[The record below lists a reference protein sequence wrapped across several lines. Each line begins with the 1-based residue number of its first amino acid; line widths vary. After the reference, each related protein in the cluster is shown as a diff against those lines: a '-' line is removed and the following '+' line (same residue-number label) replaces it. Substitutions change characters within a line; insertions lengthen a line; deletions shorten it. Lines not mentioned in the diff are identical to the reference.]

1 MSKLKTK
8 RKKHYLAAAMLAMLA
23 VATPITLYGSVTTYA
38 QTDDAAGA
46 ESGEDTGEVTN
57 EETGY
62 HYQKTGEPLVEEKD
76 NNGNIWRIYAAA
88 ENTADTEAT
97 ADTADAVDTEDT
109 SVKKYIATITYGGVD
124 TNSSRAGEFSVF
136 SGYAD
141 VFAKYNIVQVE
152 VGEGLTYFNVY
163 SPPENLQYE
172 YIYLPST
179 MQKLT
184 TALVQQQK
192 KLKEITIPASVTEFN
207 SGSFN
212 HGMFYMDESLEKIT
226 FEEGCKLTSFGKNVQ
241 YLLYGCKSLKEFTVP
256 ASIETIPERCFYN
269 SQYLETIRFEKGSK
283 VESIGKEAFYACCA
297 LKDVELAEGLTTI
310 GESAFRNL
318 DQIEKLVIP
327 GTVTTIGICA
337 FYDCDGLQE
346 IAIPDSV
353 TSIGKAAFAYC
364 RNVTDIKLPNRLE
377 TIEEQA
383 FMGCSMVTS
392 LRIPDSVKTIKNE
405 AFRYIYITEL
415 PYMQNVTTIGT
426 RAFSISSNL
435 RSLEYPKC
443 LTDFTATSLDGGGN
457 AKIKYITFEDGCA
470 LNTLPEGL
478 FSTYKE
484 NNTNLKE
491 QREIKL
497 PLSLKE
503 LNMNVFC
510 GSWNRT
516 IVEIPH
522 TDKDSLQL
530 TLTDYGTTS
539 KETIGKSL
547 KMMYYTVHSFEV
559 YRCLTETFGVPRDHI
574 TFHEEKVGWKLTG
587 VKDGIYTYTAECST
601 CGEVSKSLTYDENG
615 FATVDG
621 SYQPAEQVTAENCKA
636 FGLDENYIGYYAV
649 SNAGQLYWFADY
661 VNGNGDDATPHL
673 SESVVLCED
682 IEMNDTSKLD
692 SWTIDTTDVINW
704 PAIGAFNVNFDNY
717 NIVYQGTFDG
727 NHKTIRGLYRRNRGE
742 NNEAG
747 LIGYIGKSGAL
758 KDLTIEKSFVMGSS
772 VFVGLNNGSVTNCTA
787 GAMRT
792 RYCGHGGAIF
802 VYRNYGVMDACVN
815 TADVEWIDKQRENC
829 YGIVMSN
836 NGVVKNCINKGKINN
851 EGGSYAGDVGGICA
865 WNQGKILNC
874 SNEAS
879 ITSTGHASGIVRNNR
894 GYVANCVNTGAL
906 TGTYVGGIA
915 AGTGAAEGG
924 DVIIVNPSIGGWDDT
939 TGGSSSD
946 SGSGSTG
953 EEEKLIPVSL
963 SQYGIY
969 YCYNT
974 GSVTASNSCAGGI
987 AADAIGSK
995 GTIYGCYNTGDVEG
1009 GSHTGGIVGSAEN
1022 VLIRDC
1028 YNYSTDIR
1036 TTDVATSFQNNEP
1049 HAFAAPIAGCV
1060 SSYLG
1065 NAVVSACCY
1074 VGDSDAEAYG
1084 YSMNLQGH
1092 KVTFTDNEAMTVEEF
1107 ESGKVAWKLQNAVNE
1122 DLKAAGG
1129 KQLFVWEQIIT
1140 GAAFSKYP
1148 NLKLTEK
1155 ETDRTVMQMTFHY
1168 TTGGK
1173 DLAGYGYTNY
1183 NHAVTEDQAPT
1194 VAGKNDAVHT
1204 FDWYEDKEL
1213 TTLYDFAHVL
1223 TTDEDVYSK
1232 TYDLYTLEFKLA
1244 EGSHAAASIDKKKVT
1259 EIITETDETVVFT
1272 VTPDAGYILESVTL
1286 DGETLEPDEDG
1297 NYTISGIKTN
1307 HIVEITTKET
1317 EVTFTYKAGE
1327 HGTVKWVGDKTGS
1340 GELTETIKAVSGT
1353 PKGVL
1358 PEAEL
1363 GWHFVKWVDSK
1374 DNVPT
1379 YSINGLYP
1387 AAVNGVFE
1395 SETYTAI
1402 FEKNVETYTISGTV
1416 RDPEGNPVPGVTV
1429 KLKGNDDTKKTTSAE
1444 DGSYRFEKLE
1454 EAEYQLAAIKYYE
1467 NNWKA
1472 ESETVGVRLEES
1484 DVTGQDLK
1492 LSMNRATNT
1501 KPEGII
1507 EYYRVTLTE
1516 RAQDYLNETG
1526 DKVSEGSDYSLSV
1539 SDKYSNSPAAVY
1551 VYEAAMGFDG
1561 NYYKLSD
1568 EVEQI
1573 LETDG
1578 KRYILKNIEKDYIID
1593 VKEEDMIP
1601 NRYEIT
1607 IPSGGDDYTILP
1619 EKEGETISYGEDYSF
1634 TVKVADGRC
1643 VLVYANGTRVEFADG
1658 KYTIKNVTEPQK
1670 IVVEFADEHTWD
1682 SWKTVTPASYDA
1694 AGEETRTC
1702 SVCGAVE
1709 RRELAQLICDHEAK
1723 RLITDKE
1730 ATCTMAGSG
1739 HYVCDTCG
1747 KTVQEN
1753 VSIAAKGHIWTAW
1766 TVTVKPTTSKAGEES
1781 RTCSVCKQTE
1791 KHQVSKLSQKK
1802 YKITYKL
1809 NKGKNNKKNP
1819 KTYTSAKKVVL
1830 KKPTRKG
1837 YAFKGWYTDR
1847 KCTKKITSIKKGS
1860 KKNYTVYAKWSKVK
1874 VKKTTGL
1881 KVTNT
1886 KGKNLVVKYF
1896 KVSGAKGYQITYAT
1910 NSKFTKGKKVV
1921 NTTKRTKTIQKL
1933 KKGKTYYVRV
1943 RAYKKDS
1950 TGRKVYGKYSTVKKI
1965 KITK

>member
-23 VATPITLYGSVTTYA
+23 VATPITFYGSVTTYA

-124 TNSSRAGEFSVF
+124 TNSSRTGEFSVF

-241 YLLYGCKSLKEFTVP
+241 NLLYGCKSLKEFTVP

-1074 VGDSDAEAYG
+1074 VGDIDVEAYG

-1416 RDPEGNPVPGVTV
+1416 HDPEGNPVPGVTV
-1429 KLKGNDDTKKTTSAE
+1429 YLRENGNTKKTKSAE
-1444 DGSYRFEKLE
+1444 DGSYQFEKLE
-1454 EAEYQLAAIKYYE
+1454 EAEYNLSAIKSYE
-1467 NNWKA
+1467 NAWKA
-1472 ESETVGVRLEES
+1472 ESETRVVRLEAA
-1484 DVTGQDLK
+1484 DATDQDLE
-1492 LSMNRATNT
+1492 LSMQRENI
-1501 KPEGII
+1501 GHDVII
-1507 EYYRVTLTE
+1507 DYYRVTLTE
-1516 RAQDYLNETG
+1516 RAQDYLNESG
-1526 DKVSEGSDYSLSV
+1526 DNVIEGSDYSLSAK
-1539 SDKYSNSPAAVY
+1539 DKYSNAHAAVY

-1568 EVEQI
+1568 EVAEA
-1573 LETDG
+1573 LKTDG
-1578 KRYILKNIEKDYIID
+1578 RCYTIKNIGKDYIID

-1601 NRYEIT
+1601 NQYEIT

-1634 TVKVADGRC
+1634 TVKVTDGRC

-1658 KYTIKNVTEPQK
+1658 KYTIKNVTKPQK
-1670 IVVEFADEHTWD
+1670 IVVEFADQHTCGE
-1682 SWKTVTPASYDA
+1682 WKVVTPATYDA

-1709 RRELAQLICDHEAK
+1709 TRELAQLICNHTSK
-1723 RLITDKE
+1723 RLVTDKE
-1730 ATCTMAGSG
+1730 ATCTAAGSG

-1747 KTVQEN
+1747 KTVQTN
-1753 VSIAAKGHIWTAW
+1753 VSIAAKGHTWGAW

>member
-23 VATPITLYGSVTTYA
+23 VATPITFYGSVTTYA

-124 TNSSRAGEFSVF
+124 TNSSRTGEFSVF

-241 YLLYGCKSLKEFTVP
+241 NLLYGCKSLKEFTVP

-1065 NAVVSACCY
+1065 NAVVSNCYY

-1416 RDPEGNPVPGVTV
+1416 HDPEGNPVPGVTV
-1429 KLKGNDDTKKTTSAE
+1429 YLRENGNTKKTKSAE
-1444 DGSYRFEKLE
+1444 DGSYQFEKLE
-1454 EAEYQLAAIKYYE
+1454 EAEYNLSAIKSYE
-1467 NNWKA
+1467 NAWKA
-1472 ESETVGVRLEES
+1472 ESETRVVRLEAA
-1484 DVTGQDLK
+1484 DATDQDLE
-1492 LSMNRATNT
+1492 LSMQRENI
-1501 KPEGII
+1501 GHDVII
-1507 EYYRVTLTE
+1507 DYYRVTLTE
-1516 RAQDYLNETG
+1516 RAQDYLNESG
-1526 DKVSEGSDYSLSV
+1526 DNVIEGSDYSLSAK
-1539 SDKYSNSPAAVY
+1539 DKYSNAHAAVY

-1568 EVEQI
+1568 EVAEA
-1573 LETDG
+1573 LKTDG
-1578 KRYILKNIEKDYIID
+1578 RCYTIKNIGKDYIID
-1593 VKEEDMIP
+1593 VKAEDVIP
-1601 NRYEIT
+1601 NRYEVT

-1634 TVKVADGRC
+1634 TVKAAAGRC
-1643 VLVYANGTRVEFADG
+1643 VLVSANGTRIEFADG
-1658 KYTIKNVTEPQK
+1658 KYTIKNVTKPQK
-1670 IVVEFADEHTWD
+1670 IVVEFADQHTCGE
-1682 SWKTVTPASYDA
+1682 WKVVTPATYDA

-1709 RRELAQLICDHEAK
+1709 IRELAQLICDHEAK

-1874 VKKTTGL
+1874 VKRTTGL
-1881 KVTNT
+1881 KVANTN
-1886 KGKNLVVKYF
+1886 GKNLVVKYS

-1910 NSKFTKGKKVV
+1910 NSKFTKSKKVV
-1921 NTTKRTKTIQKL
+1921 NTTKRTKTIKKL

>member
-23 VATPITLYGSVTTYA
+23 IATPITLYGSVTTYA

-241 YLLYGCKSLKEFTVP
+241 NLLYGCKSLKEFTVP

-346 IAIPDSV
+346 ISIPDSV

-457 AKIKYITFEDGCA
+457 AKIRYITFEDGCA

-1074 VGDSDAEAYG
+1074 VGDIDVEAYG

-1416 RDPEGNPVPGVTV
+1416 HDPEGNPVPGVTV
-1429 KLKGNDDTKKTTSAE
+1429 YLRENGNTKKTKSAE
-1444 DGSYRFEKLE
+1444 DGSYQFEKLE
-1454 EAEYQLAAIKYYE
+1454 EAEYNLSAIKSYE
-1467 NNWKA
+1467 NAWKA
-1472 ESETVGVRLEES
+1472 ESETRVVRLEAA
-1484 DVTGQDLK
+1484 DATDQDLE
-1492 LSMNRATNT
+1492 LSMQRENI
-1501 KPEGII
+1501 GHDVII
-1507 EYYRVTLTE
+1507 DYYRVTLTE
-1516 RAQDYLNETG
+1516 RAQDYLNESG
-1526 DKVSEGSDYSLSV
+1526 DNVIEGSDYSLSAK
-1539 SDKYSNSPAAVY
+1539 DKYSNAHAAVY

-1568 EVEQI
+1568 EVAEA
-1573 LETDG
+1573 LKTDG
-1578 KRYILKNIEKDYIID
+1578 RCYTIKNIGKDYIID

-1601 NRYEIT
+1601 NQYEIT

-1634 TVKVADGRC
+1634 TVKVTDGRC

-1658 KYTIKNVTEPQK
+1658 KYTIKNVTKPQK
-1670 IVVEFADEHTWD
+1670 IVVEFADQHTCGE
-1682 SWKTVTPASYDA
+1682 WKVVTPATYDA

-1709 RRELAQLICDHEAK
+1709 TRELAQLICNHTSK
-1723 RLITDKE
+1723 RLVTDKE
-1730 ATCTMAGSG
+1730 ATCTAAGSG

-1747 KTVQEN
+1747 KTVQTN
-1753 VSIAAKGHIWTAW
+1753 VSIAAKGHTWGAW

>member
-23 VATPITLYGSVTTYA
+23 VATPITFYGSVTTYA

-124 TNSSRAGEFSVF
+124 TNSSRTGEFSVF

-241 YLLYGCKSLKEFTVP
+241 NLLYGCKSLKEFTVP

-1065 NAVVSACCY
+1065 NAVVSNCYY

-1416 RDPEGNPVPGVTV
+1416 HDPEGNPVPGVTV
-1429 KLKGNDDTKKTTSAE
+1429 YLRENGNTKKTKSAE
-1444 DGSYRFEKLE
+1444 DGSYQFEKLE
-1454 EAEYQLAAIKYYE
+1454 EAEYNLSAIKSYE
-1467 NNWKA
+1467 NAWKA
-1472 ESETVGVRLEES
+1472 ESGTRVVRLEAA
-1484 DVTGQDLK
+1484 DATDQDLE
-1492 LSMNRATNT
+1492 LSMQRENI
-1501 KPEGII
+1501 GHDVII
-1507 EYYRVTLTE
+1507 DYYRVTLTE
-1516 RAQDYLNETG
+1516 RAQDYLNESG
-1526 DKVSEGSDYSLSV
+1526 DNVIEGSDYSLSAK
-1539 SDKYSNSPAAVY
+1539 DKYSNAHAAVY

-1568 EVEQI
+1568 EVAEA
-1573 LETDG
+1573 LKTDG
-1578 KRYILKNIEKDYIID
+1578 RCYTIKNIGKDYIID

-1601 NRYEIT
+1601 NQYEIT

-1634 TVKVADGRC
+1634 TVKVTDGRC

-1658 KYTIKNVTEPQK
+1658 KYTIKNVTKPQK
-1670 IVVEFADEHTWD
+1670 IVVEFADQHTCGE
-1682 SWKTVTPASYDA
+1682 WKVVTPATYDA

-1709 RRELAQLICDHEAK
+1709 TRELAQLICNHTSK
-1723 RLITDKE
+1723 RLVTDKE
-1730 ATCTMAGSG
+1730 ATCTAAGSG

-1766 TVTVKPTTSKAGEES
+1766 TVTVKPTTAKAGEES

-1860 KKNYTVYAKWSKVK
+1860 KKNYTIYAKWSKVK

-1881 KVTNT
+1881 KVMNT
-1886 KGKNLVVKYF
+1886 KGKNLVVRYS

>member
-207 SGSFN
+207 SGLFN

-1065 NAVVSACCY
+1065 NAVVSNCYY

-1416 RDPEGNPVPGVTV
+1416 HDPEGNPVPGVTV
-1429 KLKGNDDTKKTTSAE
+1429 YLRENGNTKKTKSAE
-1444 DGSYRFEKLE
+1444 DGSYQFEKLE
-1454 EAEYQLAAIKYYE
+1454 EAEYNLSAIKSYE
-1467 NNWKA
+1467 NAWKA
-1472 ESETVGVRLEES
+1472 ESETRVVRLEAA
-1484 DVTGQDLK
+1484 DATDQDLE
-1492 LSMNRATNT
+1492 LSMQRENI
-1501 KPEGII
+1501 GHDVII
-1507 EYYRVTLTE
+1507 DYYRVTLTE
-1516 RAQDYLNETG
+1516 RAQDYLNESG
-1526 DKVSEGSDYSLSV
+1526 DNVIEGSDYSLSAK
-1539 SDKYSNSPAAVY
+1539 DKYSNAHAAVY

-1568 EVEQI
+1568 EVAEA
-1573 LETDG
+1573 LKTDG
-1578 KRYILKNIEKDYIID
+1578 RCYTIKNIGKDYIID

-1601 NRYEIT
+1601 NQYEIT

-1634 TVKVADGRC
+1634 TVKVTDGRC

-1658 KYTIKNVTEPQK
+1658 KYTIKNVTKPQK
-1670 IVVEFADEHTWD
+1670 IVVEFADQHTCGE
-1682 SWKTVTPASYDA
+1682 WKVVTPATYDA

-1709 RRELAQLICDHEAK
+1709 TRELAQLICNHTSK
-1723 RLITDKE
+1723 RLVTDKE
-1730 ATCTMAGSG
+1730 ATCTAAGSG

-1747 KTVQEN
+1747 KTVQTN
-1753 VSIAAKGHIWTAW
+1753 VSIAAKGHTWGAW

>member
-23 VATPITLYGSVTTYA
+23 VATPITFYGSVTTYA

-97 ADTADAVDTEDT
+97 ADTAAAVDTEDT

-241 YLLYGCKSLKEFTVP
+241 NLLYGCKSLKEFTVP

-297 LKDVELAEGLTTI
+297 LKDVELAEELTTI

-327 GTVTTIGICA
+327 GTVTTIGICV

-346 IAIPDSV
+346 IAIPNSV

-1065 NAVVSACCY
+1065 NAVVSNCYY

-1129 KQLFVWEQIIT
+1129 KQLFVWKQIIT

-1358 PEAEL
+1358 PEADL

-1416 RDPEGNPVPGVTV
+1416 HDPEGNPVPGVTV
-1429 KLKGNDDTKKTTSAE
+1429 YLRENGNTKKTKSAE
-1444 DGSYRFEKLE
+1444 DGSYQFEKLE
-1454 EAEYQLAAIKYYE
+1454 EAEYNLSAIKSYE
-1467 NNWKA
+1467 NAWKA
-1472 ESETVGVRLEES
+1472 ESETRVVRLEAA
-1484 DVTGQDLK
+1484 DATDQDLE
-1492 LSMNRATNT
+1492 LSMQRENI
-1501 KPEGII
+1501 GHDVII
-1507 EYYRVTLTE
+1507 DYYRVTLTE
-1516 RAQDYLNETG
+1516 RAQDYLNESG
-1526 DKVSEGSDYSLSV
+1526 DNVIEGSDYSLSAK
-1539 SDKYSNSPAAVY
+1539 DKYSNAHAAVY

-1561 NYYKLSD
+1561 NYYKLSG
-1568 EVEQI
+1568 EVEQT

-1578 KRYILKNIEKDYIID
+1578 KSYTLRNIEKDYIID
-1593 VKEEDMIP
+1593 VKAEDMIP
-1601 NRYEIT
+1601 NQYEIT

-1634 TVKVADGRC
+1634 TVKVTDGRC

-1658 KYTIKNVTEPQK
+1658 KYTIKNVTKPQK
-1670 IVVEFADEHTWD
+1670 IVVEFADQHTCGE
-1682 SWKTVTPASYDA
+1682 WKVVTPATYDA

>member
-283 VESIGKEAFYACCA
+283 VESIGKEAFYACYA

-1074 VGDSDAEAYG
+1074 VGDIDVEAYG

-1416 RDPEGNPVPGVTV
+1416 HDPEGNPVPGVTV
-1429 KLKGNDDTKKTTSAE
+1429 YLRENGNTKKTKSAE
-1444 DGSYRFEKLE
+1444 DGSYQFEKLE
-1454 EAEYQLAAIKYYE
+1454 EAEYNLSAIKSYE
-1467 NNWKA
+1467 NAWKA
-1472 ESETVGVRLEES
+1472 ESETRVVRLEAA
-1484 DVTGQDLK
+1484 DATDQDLE
-1492 LSMNRATNT
+1492 LSMQRENI
-1501 KPEGII
+1501 GHDVII
-1507 EYYRVTLTE
+1507 DYYRVTLTE
-1516 RAQDYLNETG
+1516 RAQDYLNESG
-1526 DKVSEGSDYSLSV
+1526 DNVIEGSDYSLSAK
-1539 SDKYSNSPAAVY
+1539 DKYSNAHAAVY

-1568 EVEQI
+1568 EVAEA
-1573 LETDG
+1573 LKTDG
-1578 KRYILKNIEKDYIID
+1578 RCYTIKNIGKDYIID

-1601 NRYEIT
+1601 NQYEIT

-1634 TVKVADGRC
+1634 TVKVTDGRC

-1658 KYTIKNVTEPQK
+1658 KYTIKNVTKPQK
-1670 IVVEFADEHTWD
+1670 IVVEFADQHTCGE
-1682 SWKTVTPASYDA
+1682 WKVVTPATYDA

-1709 RRELAQLICDHEAK
+1709 TRELAQLICNHTSK
-1723 RLITDKE
+1723 RLVTDKE
-1730 ATCTMAGSG
+1730 ATCTAAGSG

-1747 KTVQEN
+1747 KTVQTN
-1753 VSIAAKGHIWTAW
+1753 VSIAAKGHTWGAW

>member
-23 VATPITLYGSVTTYA
+23 VATPITFYGSVTTYA

-124 TNSSRAGEFSVF
+124 TNSSRTGEFSVF

-241 YLLYGCKSLKEFTVP
+241 NLLYGCKSLKEFTVP

-1065 NAVVSACCY
+1065 NAVVSNCYY

-1416 RDPEGNPVPGVTV
+1416 HDPEGNPVPGVTV
-1429 KLKGNDDTKKTTSAE
+1429 YLRENGNTKKTKSAE
-1444 DGSYRFEKLE
+1444 DGSYQFEKLE
-1454 EAEYQLAAIKYYE
+1454 EAEYNLSAIKSYE
-1467 NNWKA
+1467 NAWKA
-1472 ESETVGVRLEES
+1472 ESETRVVRLEAA
-1484 DVTGQDLK
+1484 DATDQDLE
-1492 LSMNRATNT
+1492 LSMQRENI
-1501 KPEGII
+1501 GHDVII
-1507 EYYRVTLTE
+1507 DYYRVTLTE
-1516 RAQDYLNETG
+1516 RAQDYLNESG
-1526 DKVSEGSDYSLSV
+1526 DNVIEGSDYSLSAK
-1539 SDKYSNSPAAVY
+1539 DKYSNAHAAVY

-1568 EVEQI
+1568 EVAEA
-1573 LETDG
+1573 LKTDG
-1578 KRYILKNIEKDYIID
+1578 RCYTIKNIGKDYIID

-1601 NRYEIT
+1601 NQYEIT

-1634 TVKVADGRC
+1634 TVKVTDGRC
-1643 VLVYANGTRVEFADG
+1643 VLVSANGTRIEFADG
-1658 KYTIKNVTEPQK
+1658 KYTIKNVTKPQK
-1670 IVVEFADEHTWD
+1670 IVVEFADQHTCGE
-1682 SWKTVTPASYDA
+1682 WKVVTPATYDA

-1874 VKKTTGL
+1874 VKRTTGL
-1881 KVTNT
+1881 KVANTN
-1886 KGKNLVVKYF
+1886 GKNLVVKYS

-1910 NSKFTKGKKVV
+1910 NSKFTKSKKVV
-1921 NTTKRTKTIQKL
+1921 NTTKRTKTIKKL

-1950 TGRKVYGKYSTVKKI
+1950 TGRKVYGKYSKVMKV

>member
-1 MSKLKTK
+1 MRKMKTK

-23 VATPITLYGSVTTYA
+23 IATPITLYGSVTTYA

-46 ESGEDTGEVTN
+46 ESGEVTN

-62 HYQKTGEPLVEEKD
+62 HYQKTGEPLVEKKD

-97 ADTADAVDTEDT
+97 ADTAAAVDTEDT

-241 YLLYGCKSLKEFTVP
+241 NLLYGCKSLKEFTVP

-283 VESIGKEAFYACCA
+283 VESIGKEAFYACYA

-318 DQIEKLVIP
+318 DQMEKLVIP

-364 RNVTDIKLPNRLE
+364 RNVTDIQLPDRLE

-415 PYMQNVTTIGT
+415 PYMQNVTTIGP
-426 RAFSISSNL
+426 RAFSISKL

-516 IVEIPH
+516 MVEIPH
-522 TDKDSLQL
+522 KDNDSLQL
-530 TLTDYGTTS
+530 TLTDYGDKS
-539 KETIGKSL
+539 KEAIANSL
-547 KMMYYTVHSFEV
+547 KSMYYTVHSFEI

-587 VKDGIYTYTAECST
+587 IKDGIYTYTAECST
-601 CGEVSKSLTYDENG
+601 CGKVSKSLTYDENG

-661 VNGNGDDATPHL
+661 VNGDGDDATPHL

-802 VYRNYGVMDACVN
+802 VHKNYGVMDACVN

-829 YGIVMSN
+829 FGIVDMNYGIV
-836 NGVVKNCINKGKINN
+836 KNCVNRGAIDNT
-851 EGGSYAGDVGGICA
+851 GGHISGDVGGICD
-865 WNQGKILNC
+865 WNKGKILNC
-874 SNEAS
+874 YNEAP
-879 ITSTGHASGIVRNNR
+879 ITSTGQAAGIVRDNK
-894 GYVANCVNTGAL
+894 GYVANCYNKGVI
-906 TGTYVGGIA
+906 TGTYAGGIA
-915 AGTGAAEGG
+915 AGNGEAEGS
-924 DVIIVNPSIGGWDDT
+924 DVIIVNPSIGGWEDT
-939 TGGSSSD
+939 SGGSSD
-946 SGSGSTG
+946 NSGSGSM
-953 EEEKLIPVSL
+953 EAEKLVPVSL
-963 SQYGIY
+963 SQYGIF
-969 YCYNT
+969 YCYNE
-974 GSVTASNSCAGGI
+974 GAVTASDSCAGGI
-987 AADAIGSK
+987 AAYATGSK
-995 GTIYGCYNTGDVEG
+995 GTIYGCYNTTAVMG

-1065 NAVVSACCY
+1065 NAVVSACYY
-1074 VGDSDAEAYG
+1074 VGDIDVKAYG

-1107 ESGKVAWKLQNAVNE
+1107 ESGKVAWKLQNAINE
-1122 DLKAAGG
+1122 DLKAAG
-1129 KQLFVWEQIIT
+1129 KRLFVWEQIIT

-1148 NLKLTEK
+1148 NLKLTEE

-1416 RDPEGNPVPGVTV
+1416 HDPEGNPVPGVTV
-1429 KLKGNDDTKKTTSAE
+1429 YLRENGNTKKTKSAE
-1444 DGSYRFEKLE
+1444 DGSYQFEKLE
-1454 EAEYQLAAIKYYE
+1454 EAEYNLSAIKSYE
-1467 NNWKA
+1467 NAWKA
-1472 ESETVGVRLEES
+1472 ESETRVVRLEAA
-1484 DVTGQDLK
+1484 DATGQDLE
-1492 LSMNRATNT
+1492 LSMQRENI
-1501 KPEGII
+1501 GHDVII
-1507 EYYRVTLTE
+1507 DYYRVTLTE
-1516 RAQDYLNETG
+1516 RAQDYLNESG
-1526 DKVSEGSDYSLSV
+1526 DNVIEGSDYSLSAK
-1539 SDKYSNSPAAVY
+1539 DKYSNAHAAVY

-1561 NYYKLSD
+1561 NYYKLSG
-1568 EVEQI
+1568 EVEQT

-1578 KRYILKNIEKDYIID
+1578 KSYTLRNIEKDYIID

-1601 NRYEIT
+1601 NQYEIT

-1619 EKEGETISYGEDYSF
+1619 EKEEETISYGEDYSF
-1634 TVKVADGRC
+1634 TVKAAAGRC

-1658 KYTIKNVTEPQK
+1658 KYTIKNVTKPQE
-1670 IVVEFADEHTWD
+1670 ITVEFTDEHTWEE
-1682 SWKTVTPASYDA
+1682 WKTVTPATYDA

-1723 RLITDKE
+1723 RLITDKK
-1730 ATCTMAGSG
+1730 ATCTAAGSG

-1747 KTVQEN
+1747 KTVQTN
-1753 VSIAAKGHIWTAW
+1753 VSIAAKGHTWSAW
-1766 TVTVKPTTSKAGEES
+1766 TVTVKPTTSRAGEES
-1781 RTCSVCKQTE
+1781 RTCSVCKKAE
-1791 KHQVSKLSQKK
+1791 KRQVSKLSQKK

-1837 YAFKGWYTDR
+1837 YAFKGWYTNSNY
-1847 KCTKKITSIKKGS
+1847 TKKITSIKKGS

-1886 KGKNLVVKYF
+1886 KGKNLVVKYS

-1950 TGRKVYGKYSTVKKI
+1950 TGRKVYGKYSKVKKI

>member
-283 VESIGKEAFYACCA
+283 VESIGKEAFYACYA

-318 DQIEKLVIP
+318 DQMEKLVIP

-346 IAIPDSV
+346 IVIPDSV

-364 RNVTDIKLPNRLE
+364 GNVTDIQLSDQLE

-383 FMGCSMVTS
+383 FMGCSKVSS
-392 LRIPDSVKTIKNE
+392 LRIPDSVKTIKDE

-1074 VGDSDAEAYG
+1074 VGDIDVEAYG

-1416 RDPEGNPVPGVTV
+1416 HDPEGNPVPGVTV
-1429 KLKGNDDTKKTTSAE
+1429 YLRENGNTKKTKSAE
-1444 DGSYRFEKLE
+1444 DGSYQFEKLE
-1454 EAEYQLAAIKYYE
+1454 EAEYNLSAIKSYE
-1467 NNWKA
+1467 NAWKA
-1472 ESETVGVRLEES
+1472 ESETRVVRLEAA
-1484 DVTGQDLK
+1484 DATDQDLE
-1492 LSMNRATNT
+1492 LSMQRENI
-1501 KPEGII
+1501 GHDVII
-1507 EYYRVTLTE
+1507 DYYRVTLTE
-1516 RAQDYLNETG
+1516 RAQDYLNESG
-1526 DKVSEGSDYSLSV
+1526 DNVIEGSDYSLSAK
-1539 SDKYSNSPAAVY
+1539 DKYSNAHAAVY

-1568 EVEQI
+1568 EVAEA
-1573 LETDG
+1573 LKTDG
-1578 KRYILKNIEKDYIID
+1578 RCYTIKNIGKDYIID

-1601 NRYEIT
+1601 NQYEIT

-1634 TVKVADGRC
+1634 TVKVTDGRC

-1658 KYTIKNVTEPQK
+1658 KYTIKNVTKPQK
-1670 IVVEFADEHTWD
+1670 IVVEFADQHTCGE
-1682 SWKTVTPASYDA
+1682 WKVVTPATYDA

-1709 RRELAQLICDHEAK
+1709 TRELAQLICNHTSK
-1723 RLITDKE
+1723 RLVTDKE
-1730 ATCTMAGSG
+1730 ATCTAAGSG

-1747 KTVQEN
+1747 KTVQTN
-1753 VSIAAKGHIWTAW
+1753 VSIAAKGHTWGAW
-1766 TVTVKPTTSKAGEES
+1766 TVTVKPTTAKAGEES

-1860 KKNYTVYAKWSKVK
+1860 KKNYTIYAKWSKVK

-1881 KVTNT
+1881 KVMNT
-1886 KGKNLVVKYF
+1886 KGKNLVVRYS

>member
-23 VATPITLYGSVTTYA
+23 VATPITLYGSMTTYA

-241 YLLYGCKSLKEFTVP
+241 NLLYGCKSLKEFTVP

-1065 NAVVSACCY
+1065 NAVVSNCYY

-1416 RDPEGNPVPGVTV
+1416 HDPEGNPVPGVTV
-1429 KLKGNDDTKKTTSAE
+1429 YLRENGNTKKTKSAE
-1444 DGSYRFEKLE
+1444 DGSYQFEKLE
-1454 EAEYQLAAIKYYE
+1454 EAEYNLSAIKSYE
-1467 NNWKA
+1467 NAWKA
-1472 ESETVGVRLEES
+1472 ESETRVVRLEAA
-1484 DVTGQDLK
+1484 DATDQDLE
-1492 LSMNRATNT
+1492 LSMQRENI
-1501 KPEGII
+1501 GHDVII
-1507 EYYRVTLTE
+1507 DYYRVTLTE
-1516 RAQDYLNETG
+1516 RAQDYLNESG
-1526 DKVSEGSDYSLSV
+1526 DNVIEGSDYSLSAK
-1539 SDKYSNSPAAVY
+1539 DKYSNAHAAVY

-1568 EVEQI
+1568 EVAEA
-1573 LETDG
+1573 LKTDG
-1578 KRYILKNIEKDYIID
+1578 RCYTIKNIGKDYIID

-1601 NRYEIT
+1601 NQYEIT

-1634 TVKVADGRC
+1634 TVKVTDGRC

-1658 KYTIKNVTEPQK
+1658 KYTIKNVTKPQK
-1670 IVVEFADEHTWD
+1670 IVVEFADQHTCGE
-1682 SWKTVTPASYDA
+1682 WKVVTPATYDA

-1709 RRELAQLICDHEAK
+1709 TRELAQLICNHTSK
-1723 RLITDKE
+1723 RLVTDKE
-1730 ATCTMAGSG
+1730 ATCTAAGSG

-1747 KTVQEN
+1747 KTVQTN

-1860 KKNYTVYAKWSKVK
+1860 KKNYTIYAKWSKVK

-1881 KVTNT
+1881 KVMNT
-1886 KGKNLVVKYF
+1886 KGKNLVVRYF

>member
-23 VATPITLYGSVTTYA
+23 VATPITFYGSVTTYA

-241 YLLYGCKSLKEFTVP
+241 NLLYGCKSLKEFTVP

-1065 NAVVSACCY
+1065 NAVVSNCYY

-1317 EVTFTYKAGE
+1317 EVTFAYKAGE

-1416 RDPEGNPVPGVTV
+1416 HDPEGNPVPGVTV
-1429 KLKGNDDTKKTTSAE
+1429 YLRENGNTKKTKSAE
-1444 DGSYRFEKLE
+1444 DGSYQFEKLE
-1454 EAEYQLAAIKYYE
+1454 EAEYNLSAIKSYE
-1467 NNWKA
+1467 NAWKA
-1472 ESETVGVRLEES
+1472 ESETRVVRLEAA
-1484 DVTGQDLK
+1484 DATDQDLE
-1492 LSMNRATNT
+1492 LSMQRENI
-1501 KPEGII
+1501 GHDVII
-1507 EYYRVTLTE
+1507 DYYRVTLTE

-1526 DKVSEGSDYSLSV
+1526 DKVSEGSDYSLSAK
-1539 SDKYSNSPAAVY
+1539 DKYSNAHAAVY

-1561 NYYKLSD
+1561 NYYKLSG
-1568 EVEQI
+1568 EVEQT

-1578 KRYILKNIEKDYIID
+1578 KSYTLRNIEKDYIID

-1634 TVKVADGRC
+1634 TVKVTDGRC
-1643 VLVYANGTRVEFADG
+1643 VLVSANGTRIEFADG
-1658 KYTIKNVTEPQK
+1658 KYTIKNVTKPQK
-1670 IVVEFADEHTWD
+1670 IVVEFADQHTCGE
-1682 SWKTVTPASYDA
+1682 WKVVTPASYDA
-1694 AGEETRTC
+1694 AGEEARTC

-1709 RRELAQLICDHEAK
+1709 TRELAQLICDHTSK

-1860 KKNYTVYAKWSKVK
+1860 KKNYTIYAKWSKVK

-1921 NTTKRTKTIQKL
+1921 NTTKRTKIIQKL

>member
-23 VATPITLYGSVTTYA
+23 VATPITLYGSMTTYA

-283 VESIGKEAFYACCA
+283 VESIGKEAFYACYA

-318 DQIEKLVIP
+318 DQMEKLVIP

-346 IAIPDSV
+346 IVIPNSV

-364 RNVTDIKLPNRLE
+364 GNVTDIKLPDQLE

-383 FMGCSMVTS
+383 FMGCSKVSS
-392 LRIPDSVKTIKNE
+392 LRIPDSVKTIKDE

-426 RAFSISSNL
+426 RAFSISNL

-457 AKIKYITFEDGCA
+457 AKIRYITFEDGCA

-516 IVEIPH
+516 MVEIPH
-522 TDKDSLQL
+522 KDNDSLQL
-530 TLTDYGTTS
+530 TLTDYGDKS
-539 KETIGKSL
+539 KETIANSL
-547 KMMYYTVHSFEV
+547 KSMYYMVHSFEI

-661 VNGNGDDATPHL
+661 VNGNGDDATAHL
-673 SESVVLCED
+673 SENVVLCND
-682 IEMNDTSKLD
+682 IEMNDTSEWD
-692 SWTIDTTDVINW
+692 VWTDETTDVINW

-1065 NAVVSACCY
+1065 NAVVSNCYY

-1416 RDPEGNPVPGVTV
+1416 HDPEGNPVPGVTV
-1429 KLKGNDDTKKTTSAE
+1429 YLRENGNTKKTKSAE
-1444 DGSYRFEKLE
+1444 DGSYQFEKLE
-1454 EAEYQLAAIKYYE
+1454 EAEYNLSAIKSYE
-1467 NNWKA
+1467 NAWKA
-1472 ESETVGVRLEES
+1472 ESETRVVRLEAA
-1484 DVTGQDLK
+1484 DATDQDLE
-1492 LSMNRATNT
+1492 LSMQRENI
-1501 KPEGII
+1501 GHDVII
-1507 EYYRVTLTE
+1507 DYYRVTLTE
-1516 RAQDYLNETG
+1516 RAQDYLNESG
-1526 DKVSEGSDYSLSV
+1526 DNVIEGSDYSLSAK
-1539 SDKYSNSPAAVY
+1539 DKYSNAHAAVY

-1568 EVEQI
+1568 EVAEA
-1573 LETDG
+1573 LKTDG
-1578 KRYILKNIEKDYIID
+1578 RCYTIKNIGKDYIID

-1601 NRYEIT
+1601 NQYEIT

-1634 TVKVADGRC
+1634 TVKVTDGRC

-1658 KYTIKNVTEPQK
+1658 KYTIKNVTKPQK
-1670 IVVEFADEHTWD
+1670 IVVEFADQHTCGE
-1682 SWKTVTPASYDA
+1682 WKVVTPATYDA

-1709 RRELAQLICDHEAK
+1709 TRELAQLICNHTSK
-1723 RLITDKE
+1723 RLVTDKE
-1730 ATCTMAGSG
+1730 ATCTAAGSG

-1747 KTVQEN
+1747 KTVQTN
-1753 VSIAAKGHIWTAW
+1753 VSIAAKGHTWGAW

>member
-23 VATPITLYGSVTTYA
+23 VATPITFYGSVTTYA

-241 YLLYGCKSLKEFTVP
+241 NLLYGCKSLKEFTVP

-337 FYDCDGLQE
+337 FYDCDGLQK
-346 IAIPDSV
+346 IVIPDSV

-457 AKIKYITFEDGCA
+457 AKIRYITFEDGCA

-924 DVIIVNPSIGGWDDT
+924 DVIIVNPSIGGWDNT

-1065 NAVVSACCY
+1065 NAVVSNCYY

-1416 RDPEGNPVPGVTV
+1416 HDPEGNPVPGVTV
-1429 KLKGNDDTKKTTSAE
+1429 YLRENGNTKKTKSAE
-1444 DGSYRFEKLE
+1444 DGSYQFEKLE
-1454 EAEYQLAAIKYYE
+1454 EAEYNLSAIKSYE
-1467 NNWKA
+1467 NAWKA
-1472 ESETVGVRLEES
+1472 ESETRVVRLEAA
-1484 DVTGQDLK
+1484 DATDQDLE
-1492 LSMNRATNT
+1492 LSMQRENI
-1501 KPEGII
+1501 GHDVII
-1507 EYYRVTLTE
+1507 DYYRVTLTE
-1516 RAQDYLNETG
+1516 RAQDYLNESG
-1526 DKVSEGSDYSLSV
+1526 DNVIEGSDYSLSAK
-1539 SDKYSNSPAAVY
+1539 DKYSNAHAAVY

-1568 EVEQI
+1568 EVAEA
-1573 LETDG
+1573 LKTDG
-1578 KRYILKNIEKDYIID
+1578 RCYTIKNIGKDYIID

-1601 NRYEIT
+1601 NQYEIT

-1634 TVKVADGRC
+1634 TVKVTDGRC
-1643 VLVYANGTRVEFADG
+1643 VLVSANGTRVEFADG

-1670 IVVEFADEHTWD
+1670 ITVEFADEHTWD

>member
-23 VATPITLYGSVTTYA
+23 VATPITFYGSVTTYA

-124 TNSSRAGEFSVF
+124 TNSSRTGEFSVF

-241 YLLYGCKSLKEFTVP
+241 NLLYGCKSLKEFTVP

-758 KDLTIEKSFVMGSS
+758 KDMTIEKSFVMGSS

-1065 NAVVSACCY
+1065 NAVVSNCYY

-1416 RDPEGNPVPGVTV
+1416 HDPEGNPVPGVTV
-1429 KLKGNDDTKKTTSAE
+1429 YLRENGNTKKTKSAE
-1444 DGSYRFEKLE
+1444 DGSYQFEKLE
-1454 EAEYQLAAIKYYE
+1454 EAEYNLSAIKSYE
-1467 NNWKA
+1467 NAWKA
-1472 ESETVGVRLEES
+1472 ESETRVVRLEAA
-1484 DVTGQDLK
+1484 DATDQDLE
-1492 LSMNRATNT
+1492 LSMQRENI
-1501 KPEGII
+1501 GHDVII
-1507 EYYRVTLTE
+1507 DYYRVTLTE
-1516 RAQDYLNETG
+1516 RAQDYLNESG
-1526 DKVSEGSDYSLSV
+1526 DNVIEGSDYSLSAK
-1539 SDKYSNSPAAVY
+1539 DKYSNAHAAVY

-1568 EVEQI
+1568 EVAEA
-1573 LETDG
+1573 LKTDG
-1578 KRYILKNIEKDYIID
+1578 RCYTIKNIGKDYIID

-1601 NRYEIT
+1601 NQYEIT

-1634 TVKVADGRC
+1634 TVKVTDGRC

-1658 KYTIKNVTEPQK
+1658 KYTIKNVTKPQK
-1670 IVVEFADEHTWD
+1670 IVVEFADQHTCGE
-1682 SWKTVTPASYDA
+1682 WKVVTPATYDA

-1709 RRELAQLICDHEAK
+1709 TRELAQLICNHTSK
-1723 RLITDKE
+1723 RLVTDKE
-1730 ATCTMAGSG
+1730 ATCTAAGSG

-1747 KTVQEN
+1747 KTVQTN
-1753 VSIAAKGHIWTAW
+1753 VSIAAKGHTWGAW

>member
-23 VATPITLYGSVTTYA
+23 VATPITFYGSVTTYA

-124 TNSSRAGEFSVF
+124 TNSSRTGEFSVF

-241 YLLYGCKSLKEFTVP
+241 NLLYGCKSLKEFTVP

-1065 NAVVSACCY
+1065 NAVVSNCYY

-1416 RDPEGNPVPGVTV
+1416 HDPEGNPVPGVTV
-1429 KLKGNDDTKKTTSAE
+1429 YLRENGNTKKTKSAE
-1444 DGSYRFEKLE
+1444 DGSYQFEKLE
-1454 EAEYQLAAIKYYE
+1454 EAEYNLSAIKSYE
-1467 NNWKA
+1467 NAWKA
-1472 ESETVGVRLEES
+1472 ESGTRVVRLEAA
-1484 DVTGQDLK
+1484 DATDQDLE
-1492 LSMNRATNT
+1492 LSMQRENI
-1501 KPEGII
+1501 GHDVII
-1507 EYYRVTLTE
+1507 DYYRVTLTE
-1516 RAQDYLNETG
+1516 RAQDYLNESG
-1526 DKVSEGSDYSLSV
+1526 DNVIEGSDYSLSAK
-1539 SDKYSNSPAAVY
+1539 DKYSNAHAAVY

-1568 EVEQI
+1568 EVAEA
-1573 LETDG
+1573 LKTDG
-1578 KRYILKNIEKDYIID
+1578 RCYTIKNIGKDYIID

-1601 NRYEIT
+1601 NQYEIT

-1634 TVKVADGRC
+1634 TVKVTDGRC

-1658 KYTIKNVTEPQK
+1658 KYTIKNVTKPQK
-1670 IVVEFADEHTWD
+1670 IVVEFADQHTCGE
-1682 SWKTVTPASYDA
+1682 WKVVTPATYDA

-1709 RRELAQLICDHEAK
+1709 TRELAQLICNHTSK
-1723 RLITDKE
+1723 RLVTDKE
-1730 ATCTMAGSG
+1730 ATCTAAGSG

-1747 KTVQEN
+1747 KTVQTN
-1753 VSIAAKGHIWTAW
+1753 VSIAAKGHTWGAW

>member
-1 MSKLKTK
+1 MRKMKTK

-23 VATPITLYGSVTTYA
+23 VATPITLYGSMTTYA

-46 ESGEDTGEVTN
+46 ESGEDAGEVTN

-88 ENTADTEAT
+88 ENTA
-97 ADTADAVDTEDT
+97 DTEDT

-241 YLLYGCKSLKEFTVP
+241 NLLYGCKSLKEFTVP

-283 VESIGKEAFYACCA
+283 VESIGKEAFYACYA

-415 PYMQNVTTIGT
+415 PYMQNVTTIGP
-426 RAFSISSNL
+426 RAFSISKL

-516 IVEIPH
+516 MVEIPH
-522 TDKDSLQL
+522 KDNDSLQL
-530 TLTDYGTTS
+530 TLTDYGDKS
-539 KETIGKSL
+539 KEAIANSL
-547 KMMYYTVHSFEV
+547 KSMYYTVHSFEI

-587 VKDGIYTYTAECST
+587 IKDGIYTYTAECST
-601 CGEVSKSLTYDENG
+601 CGKVSKSLTYDENG

-661 VNGNGDDATPHL
+661 VNGDGDDATPHL

-802 VYRNYGVMDACVN
+802 VHKNYGVMDACVN

-829 YGIVMSN
+829 FGIVDMNYGIV
-836 NGVVKNCINKGKINN
+836 KNCVNRGAIDNT
-851 EGGSYAGDVGGICA
+851 GGHISGDVGGICD
-865 WNQGKILNC
+865 WNKGKILNC
-874 SNEAS
+874 YNEAP
-879 ITSTGHASGIVRNNR
+879 ITSTGQAAGIVRDNK
-894 GYVANCVNTGAL
+894 GYVANCYNKGVI
-906 TGTYVGGIA
+906 TGTYAGGIA
-915 AGTGAAEGG
+915 AGNGEAEGS
-924 DVIIVNPSIGGWDDT
+924 DVIIVNPSIGGWEDT
-939 TGGSSSD
+939 SGGSSD
-946 SGSGSTG
+946 NSGSGSM
-953 EEEKLIPVSL
+953 EAEKLVPVSL
-963 SQYGIY
+963 SQYGIF
-969 YCYNT
+969 YCYNE
-974 GSVTASNSCAGGI
+974 GAVTASDSCAGGI
-987 AADAIGSK
+987 AAYATGSK
-995 GTIYGCYNTGDVEG
+995 GTIYGCYNTTAVMG

-1065 NAVVSACCY
+1065 NAVVSACYY
-1074 VGDSDAEAYG
+1074 VGDIDVKAYG

-1107 ESGKVAWKLQNAVNE
+1107 ESGKVAWKLQNAINE
-1122 DLKAAGG
+1122 DLKAAG
-1129 KQLFVWEQIIT
+1129 KRLFVWEQIIT

-1148 NLKLTEK
+1148 NLKLTEE

-1416 RDPEGNPVPGVTV
+1416 HDPEGNPVPGVTV
-1429 KLKGNDDTKKTTSAE
+1429 YLRENGNTKKTKSAE
-1444 DGSYRFEKLE
+1444 DGSYQFEKLE
-1454 EAEYQLAAIKYYE
+1454 EAEYNLSAIKSYE
-1467 NNWKA
+1467 NAWKA
-1472 ESETVGVRLEES
+1472 ESETRVVRLEAA
-1484 DVTGQDLK
+1484 DATGQDLE
-1492 LSMNRATNT
+1492 LSMQRENI
-1501 KPEGII
+1501 GHDVII
-1507 EYYRVTLTE
+1507 DYYRVTLTE
-1516 RAQDYLNETG
+1516 RAQDYLNESG
-1526 DKVSEGSDYSLSV
+1526 DNVIEGSDYSLSAK
-1539 SDKYSNSPAAVY
+1539 DKYSNAHAAVY

-1561 NYYKLSD
+1561 NYYKLSG
-1568 EVEQI
+1568 EVEQT

-1578 KRYILKNIEKDYIID
+1578 KSYTLRNIEKDYIID

-1601 NRYEIT
+1601 NQYEIT

-1619 EKEGETISYGEDYSF
+1619 ENEGDTISYGEDYSF
-1634 TVKVADGRC
+1634 TVKVTDGRC
-1643 VLVYANGTRVEFADG
+1643 VLVSANGTRIEFADG
-1658 KYTIKNVTEPQK
+1658 KYTIKNVTKPQE
-1670 IVVEFADEHTWD
+1670 ITVEFADEHTWEE
-1682 SWKTVTPASYDA
+1682 WKTVTPATYDA

-1723 RLITDKE
+1723 RLITDKK
-1730 ATCTMAGSG
+1730 ATCTAAGSG

-1747 KTVQEN
+1747 KTVQTN
-1753 VSIAAKGHIWTAW
+1753 VSIAAKGHTWSAW
-1766 TVTVKPTTSKAGEES
+1766 TVTVKPTTSRAGEES
-1781 RTCSVCKQTE
+1781 RTCSVCKKAE
-1791 KHQVSKLSQKK
+1791 KRQVSKLSQKK

-1837 YAFKGWYTDR
+1837 YAFKGWYTNSNY
-1847 KCTKKITSIKKGS
+1847 TKKITSIKKGS
-1860 KKNYTVYAKWSKVK
+1860 KKNYTLYAKWSKVK
-1874 VKKTTGL
+1874 VKKATGL

-1886 KGKNLVVKYF
+1886 KGKNLVVKYS

>member
-23 VATPITLYGSVTTYA
+23 VATPITFYGSVTTYA

-97 ADTADAVDTEDT
+97 ADTAAAVDTEDT

-241 YLLYGCKSLKEFTVP
+241 NLLYGCKSLKEFTVP

-297 LKDVELAEGLTTI
+297 LKDVELAEELTTI

-1065 NAVVSACCY
+1065 NAVVSNCYY

-1129 KQLFVWEQIIT
+1129 KQLFVWKQIIT

-1358 PEAEL
+1358 PEADL

-1416 RDPEGNPVPGVTV
+1416 HDPEGNPVPGVTV
-1429 KLKGNDDTKKTTSAE
+1429 YLRENGNTKKTKSAE
-1444 DGSYRFEKLE
+1444 DGSYQFEKLE
-1454 EAEYQLAAIKYYE
+1454 EAEYNLSAIKSYE
-1467 NNWKA
+1467 NAWKA
-1472 ESETVGVRLEES
+1472 ESETRVVRLEAA
-1484 DVTGQDLK
+1484 DATDQDLE
-1492 LSMNRATNT
+1492 LSMQRENI
-1501 KPEGII
+1501 GHDVII
-1507 EYYRVTLTE
+1507 DYYRVTLTE
-1516 RAQDYLNETG
+1516 RAQDYLNESG
-1526 DKVSEGSDYSLSV
+1526 DNVIEGSDYSLSAK
-1539 SDKYSNSPAAVY
+1539 DKYSNAHAAVY

-1561 NYYKLSD
+1561 NYYKLSG
-1568 EVEQI
+1568 EVEQT

-1578 KRYILKNIEKDYIID
+1578 KSYTLRNIEKDYIID
-1593 VKEEDMIP
+1593 VKAEDMIP
-1601 NRYEIT
+1601 NQYEIT

-1634 TVKVADGRC
+1634 TVKVTDGRC

-1658 KYTIKNVTEPQK
+1658 KYTIKNVTKPQK
-1670 IVVEFADEHTWD
+1670 IVVEFADQHTCGE
-1682 SWKTVTPASYDA
+1682 WKVVTPATYDA

>member
-23 VATPITLYGSVTTYA
+23 VATPITFYGSVTTYA

-124 TNSSRAGEFSVF
+124 TNSSRTGEFSVF

-241 YLLYGCKSLKEFTVP
+241 NLLYGCKSLKEFTVP

-1065 NAVVSACCY
+1065 NAVVSNCYY

-1416 RDPEGNPVPGVTV
+1416 HDPEGNPVPGVTV
-1429 KLKGNDDTKKTTSAE
+1429 YLRENGNTKKTKSAE
-1444 DGSYRFEKLE
+1444 DGSYQFEKLE
-1454 EAEYQLAAIKYYE
+1454 EAEYNLSAIKSYE
-1467 NNWKA
+1467 NAWKA
-1472 ESETVGVRLEES
+1472 ESETRVVRLEAA
-1484 DVTGQDLK
+1484 DATDQDLE
-1492 LSMNRATNT
+1492 LSMQRENI
-1501 KPEGII
+1501 GHDVII
-1507 EYYRVTLTE
+1507 DYYRVTLTE
-1516 RAQDYLNETG
+1516 RAQDYLNESG
-1526 DKVSEGSDYSLSV
+1526 DNVIEGSDYSLSAK
-1539 SDKYSNSPAAVY
+1539 DKYSNAHAAVY

-1568 EVEQI
+1568 EVAEA
-1573 LETDG
+1573 LKTDG
-1578 KRYILKNIEKDYIID
+1578 RCYTIKNIGKDYIID

-1601 NRYEIT
+1601 NQYEIT

-1634 TVKVADGRC
+1634 TVKVTDGRC

-1658 KYTIKNVTEPQK
+1658 KYTIKNVTKPQK
-1670 IVVEFADEHTWD
+1670 IVVEFADQHTCGE
-1682 SWKTVTPASYDA
+1682 WKVVTPATYDA

-1709 RRELAQLICDHEAK
+1709 TRELAQLICNHTSK
-1723 RLITDKE
+1723 RLVTDKE
-1730 ATCTMAGSG
+1730 ATCTAAGSG

-1747 KTVQEN
+1747 KTVQTN
-1753 VSIAAKGHIWTAW
+1753 VSIAAKGHTWGAW

-1881 KVTNT
+1881 KVMNT
-1886 KGKNLVVKYF
+1886 KGKNLVVRYS

>member
-23 VATPITLYGSVTTYA
+23 VATPITFYGSVTTYA

-124 TNSSRAGEFSVF
+124 TNSSRTGEFSVF

-241 YLLYGCKSLKEFTVP
+241 NLLYGCKSLKEFTVP

-939 TGGSSSD
+939 SGGSSDD
-946 SGSGSTG
+946 SGSGSAEA
-953 EEEKLIPVSL
+953 EELVPVSL

-1074 VGDSDAEAYG
+1074 VGDIDVEAYG

-1297 NYTISGIKTN
+1297 NYTISDISAN
-1307 HIVEITTKET
+1307 HTVEITTKET

-1416 RDPEGNPVPGVTV
+1416 HDPEGNPVPGVTV
-1429 KLKGNDDTKKTTSAE
+1429 YLRENGNTKKTKSAE
-1444 DGSYRFEKLE
+1444 DGSYQFEKLE
-1454 EAEYQLAAIKYYE
+1454 EAEYNLSAIKSYE
-1467 NNWKA
+1467 NAWKA
-1472 ESETVGVRLEES
+1472 ESETRVVRLEAA
-1484 DVTGQDLK
+1484 DATDQDLE
-1492 LSMNRATNT
+1492 LSMQRENI
-1501 KPEGII
+1501 GHDVII
-1507 EYYRVTLTE
+1507 DYYRVTLTE
-1516 RAQDYLNETG
+1516 RAQDYLNESG
-1526 DKVSEGSDYSLSV
+1526 DNVIEGSDYSLSAK
-1539 SDKYSNSPAAVY
+1539 DKYSNAHAAVY

-1568 EVEQI
+1568 EVAEA
-1573 LETDG
+1573 LKTDG
-1578 KRYILKNIEKDYIID
+1578 RCYTIKNIGKDYIID

-1601 NRYEIT
+1601 NQYEIT

-1634 TVKVADGRC
+1634 TVKVTDGRC

-1658 KYTIKNVTEPQK
+1658 KYTIKNVTKPQK
-1670 IVVEFADEHTWD
+1670 IVVEFADQHTCGE
-1682 SWKTVTPASYDA
+1682 WKVVTPATYDA

-1709 RRELAQLICDHEAK
+1709 TRELAQLICNHTSK
-1723 RLITDKE
+1723 RLVTDKE
-1730 ATCTMAGSG
+1730 ATCTAAGSG

-1747 KTVQEN
+1747 KTVQTN
-1753 VSIAAKGHIWTAW
+1753 VSIAAKGHTWGAW
-1766 TVTVKPTTSKAGEES
+1766 TVTVKPTTAKAGEES

>member
-283 VESIGKEAFYACCA
+283 VESIGKEAFYACYA

-318 DQIEKLVIP
+318 DQMEKLVIP

-346 IAIPDSV
+346 IVIPDSV

-364 RNVTDIKLPNRLE
+364 GNVTDIQLSDQLE
-377 TIEEQA
+377 MIEEQA
-383 FMGCSMVTS
+383 FMGCSKVSS
-392 LRIPDSVKTIKNE
+392 LRIPDSVKTIKDE

-426 RAFSISSNL
+426 RAFSISNL

-516 IVEIPH
+516 MVEIPH
-522 TDKDSLQL
+522 KDNDSLQL
-530 TLTDYGTTS
+530 TLTDYGDKS
-539 KETIGKSL
+539 KETIANSL
-547 KMMYYTVHSFEV
+547 KSMYYMVHSFEV

-1074 VGDSDAEAYG
+1074 VGDIDVEAYG

-1194 VAGKNDAVHT
+1194 VSGKNDAVHT

-1416 RDPEGNPVPGVTV
+1416 HDPEGNPVPGVTV
-1429 KLKGNDDTKKTTSAE
+1429 YLRENGNTKKTKSAE
-1444 DGSYRFEKLE
+1444 DGSYQFEKLE
-1454 EAEYQLAAIKYYE
+1454 EAEYNLSAIKSYE
-1467 NNWKA
+1467 NAWKA
-1472 ESETVGVRLEES
+1472 ESETRVVRLEAA
-1484 DVTGQDLK
+1484 DATDQDLE
-1492 LSMNRATNT
+1492 LSMQRENI
-1501 KPEGII
+1501 GHDVII
-1507 EYYRVTLTE
+1507 DYYRVTLTE
-1516 RAQDYLNETG
+1516 RAQDYLNESG
-1526 DKVSEGSDYSLSV
+1526 DNVIEGSDYSLSAK
-1539 SDKYSNSPAAVY
+1539 DKYSNAHAAVY

-1568 EVEQI
+1568 EVAEA
-1573 LETDG
+1573 LKTDG
-1578 KRYILKNIEKDYIID
+1578 RCYTIKNIGKDYIID

-1601 NRYEIT
+1601 NQYEIT

-1634 TVKVADGRC
+1634 TVKVTDGRC

-1658 KYTIKNVTEPQK
+1658 KYTIKNVTKPQK
-1670 IVVEFADEHTWD
+1670 IVVEFADQHTCGE
-1682 SWKTVTPASYDA
+1682 WKVVTPATYDA

-1709 RRELAQLICDHEAK
+1709 TRELAQLICNHTSK
-1723 RLITDKE
+1723 RLVTDKE
-1730 ATCTMAGSG
+1730 ATCTAAGSG

-1747 KTVQEN
+1747 KTVQTN
-1753 VSIAAKGHIWTAW
+1753 VSIAAKGHTWGAW
-1766 TVTVKPTTSKAGEES
+1766 TVTVKPTTAKAGEES

-1860 KKNYTVYAKWSKVK
+1860 KKNYTIYAKWSKVK

-1881 KVTNT
+1881 KVMNT
-1886 KGKNLVVKYF
+1886 KGKNLVVRYS

>member
-23 VATPITLYGSVTTYA
+23 VATPITLYGSMTTYA

-46 ESGEDTGEVTN
+46 ESGEVTN

-97 ADTADAVDTEDT
+97 ADTAAAVDTEDT

-241 YLLYGCKSLKEFTVP
+241 NLLYGCKSLKEFTVP

-283 VESIGKEAFYACCA
+283 VESIGKEAFYACYA

-383 FMGCSMVTS
+383 FMGCSKVSS
-392 LRIPDSVKTIKNE
+392 LRIPDSVKTIKDE

-426 RAFSISSNL
+426 RAFSISNL

-457 AKIKYITFEDGCA
+457 AKIRYITFEDGCA

-636 FGLDENYIGYYAV
+636 FGLDENYLGYYAV

-661 VNGNGDDATPHL
+661 VNGDGDDATPHL

-792 RYCGHGGAIF
+792 WYCGHGGAIF

-815 TADVEWIDKQRENC
+815 TAAVDWIDTQREHC

-879 ITSTGHASGIVRNNR
+879 ITSTGHASGIVRDNK

-906 TGTYVGGIA
+906 TGTYAGGIA
-915 AGTGAAEGG
+915 AGNGEAEGS
-924 DVIIVNPSIGGWDDT
+924 DVIIVNPSIGGWEDT
-939 TGGSSSD
+939 SGGSSD
-946 SGSGSTG
+946 NSGSGSMEV
-953 EEEKLIPVSL
+953 EELVPVSL
-963 SQYGIY
+963 SQYGIF
-969 YCYNT
+969 YCYNE
-974 GSVTASNSCAGGI
+974 GAVTASDSCAGGI
-987 AADAIGSK
+987 AAYATGSK
-995 GTIYGCYNTGDVEG
+995 GTIYGCYNTTAVMG

-1065 NAVVSACCY
+1065 NAVVSNCYY
-1074 VGDSDAEAYG
+1074 VGDSDTEAYG

-1107 ESGKVAWKLQNAVNE
+1107 ESGKVAWKLQNAINE
-1122 DLKAAGG
+1122 DLKAAG
-1129 KQLFVWEQIIT
+1129 KRLFVWEQIIT
-1140 GAAFSKYP
+1140 GAASGKYP
-1148 NLKLTEK
+1148 NLKLTEE

-1213 TTLYDFAHVL
+1213 TTLYDFTHVL
-1223 TTDEDVYSK
+1223 TTDKDVYAEA
-1232 TYDLYTLEFKLA
+1232 YDLYTLEFKLT
-1244 EGSHAAASIDKKKVT
+1244 EGSYASASVDKKKVT
-1259 EIITETDETVVFT
+1259 ELITETGETVVFT
-1272 VTPDAGYILESVTL
+1272 VTPDTGCILEGVSL
-1286 DGETLEPDEDG
+1286 DGKTLKPDEDG
-1297 NYTISGIKTN
+1297 NYTISDISAN
-1307 HIVEITTKET
+1307 HTVEITTKET
-1317 EVTFTYKAGE
+1317 EVTFIYRAGE

-1416 RDPEGNPVPGVTV
+1416 HDPEGNPVPGVTV
-1429 KLKGNDDTKKTTSAE
+1429 YLRENGNTKKTKSAE
-1444 DGSYRFEKLE
+1444 DGSYQFEKLE
-1454 EAEYQLAAIKYYE
+1454 EAEYNLSAIKSYE
-1467 NNWKA
+1467 NAWKA
-1472 ESETVGVRLEES
+1472 ESETRVVRLEAA
-1484 DVTGQDLK
+1484 DATDQDLE
-1492 LSMNRATNT
+1492 LSMQRENI
-1501 KPEGII
+1501 GHDVII
-1507 EYYRVTLTE
+1507 DYYRVTLTE
-1516 RAQDYLNETG
+1516 RAQDYLNESG
-1526 DKVSEGSDYSLSV
+1526 DNVIEGSDYSLSAK
-1539 SDKYSNSPAAVY
+1539 DNYSNAHAAVY

-1568 EVEQI
+1568 EVAEA
-1573 LETDG
+1573 LKTDG
-1578 KRYILKNIEKDYIID
+1578 RCYTIKNIGKDYIID

-1601 NRYEIT
+1601 NQYEIT

-1634 TVKVADGRC
+1634 TVKVTDGRC

-1658 KYTIKNVTEPQK
+1658 KYTIKNVTKPQK
-1670 IVVEFADEHTWD
+1670 IVVEFADQHTCGE
-1682 SWKTVTPASYDA
+1682 WKVVTPATYDA

-1709 RRELAQLICDHEAK
+1709 TRELAQLICNHTSK
-1723 RLITDKE
+1723 RLVTDKE
-1730 ATCTMAGSG
+1730 ATCTAAGSG

-1747 KTVQEN
+1747 KTVQTN
-1753 VSIAAKGHIWTAW
+1753 VSIAAKGHTWGAW

>member
-23 VATPITLYGSVTTYA
+23 VATPITFYGSVTTYA

-124 TNSSRAGEFSVF
+124 TNSSRTGEFSVF

-241 YLLYGCKSLKEFTVP
+241 NLLYGCKSLKEFTVP

-318 DQIEKLVIP
+318 DQMEKLVIP

-364 RNVTDIKLPNRLE
+364 GNVTDIKLPDQLE

-383 FMGCSMVTS
+383 FMGCSKVSS
-392 LRIPDSVKTIKNE
+392 LRIPDSVKTIKDE

-426 RAFSISSNL
+426 RAFSISNL

-516 IVEIPH
+516 MVEIPH
-522 TDKDSLQL
+522 KDNDSLQL
-530 TLTDYGTTS
+530 TLTDYGDKS
-539 KETIGKSL
+539 KETIANSL
-547 KMMYYTVHSFEV
+547 KSMYYMVHSFEI

-1065 NAVVSACCY
+1065 NAVVSNCYY

-1416 RDPEGNPVPGVTV
+1416 HDPEGNPVPGVTV
-1429 KLKGNDDTKKTTSAE
+1429 YLRENGNTKKTKSAE
-1444 DGSYRFEKLE
+1444 DGSYQFEKLE
-1454 EAEYQLAAIKYYE
+1454 EAEYNLSAIKSYE
-1467 NNWKA
+1467 NAWKA
-1472 ESETVGVRLEES
+1472 ESETRVVRLEAA
-1484 DVTGQDLK
+1484 DATDQDLE
-1492 LSMNRATNT
+1492 LSMQRENI
-1501 KPEGII
+1501 GHDVII
-1507 EYYRVTLTE
+1507 DYYRVTLTE
-1516 RAQDYLNETG
+1516 RAQDYLNESG
-1526 DKVSEGSDYSLSV
+1526 DNVIEGSDYSLSAK
-1539 SDKYSNSPAAVY
+1539 DKYSNAHAAVY

-1568 EVEQI
+1568 EVAEA
-1573 LETDG
+1573 LKTDG
-1578 KRYILKNIEKDYIID
+1578 RCYTIKNIGKDYIID

-1601 NRYEIT
+1601 NQYEIT

-1634 TVKVADGRC
+1634 TVKVTDGRC

-1658 KYTIKNVTEPQK
+1658 KYTIKNVTKPQK
-1670 IVVEFADEHTWD
+1670 IVVEFADQHTCGE
-1682 SWKTVTPASYDA
+1682 WKVVTPATYDA

-1709 RRELAQLICDHEAK
+1709 TRELAQLICNHTSK
-1723 RLITDKE
+1723 RLVTDKE
-1730 ATCTMAGSG
+1730 ATCTAAGSG

-1747 KTVQEN
+1747 KTVQTN
-1753 VSIAAKGHIWTAW
+1753 VSIAAKGHTWGAW

>member
-241 YLLYGCKSLKEFTVP
+241 NLLYGCKSLKEFTVP

-283 VESIGKEAFYACCA
+283 VESIGKEAFYACYA
-297 LKDVELAEGLTTI
+297 LKDVELAEGLTMI

-364 RNVTDIKLPNRLE
+364 RNVTDIKLPDRLE

-415 PYMQNVTTIGT
+415 PYMQNVTTIGP
-426 RAFSISSNL
+426 RAFSISKL

-1074 VGDSDAEAYG
+1074 VGDIDVEAYG

-1416 RDPEGNPVPGVTV
+1416 HDPEGNPVPGVTV
-1429 KLKGNDDTKKTTSAE
+1429 YLRENGNTKKTKSAE
-1444 DGSYRFEKLE
+1444 DGSYQFEKLE
-1454 EAEYQLAAIKYYE
+1454 EAEYNLSAIKSYE
-1467 NNWKA
+1467 NAWKA
-1472 ESETVGVRLEES
+1472 ESETRVVRLEAA
-1484 DVTGQDLK
+1484 DATDQDLE
-1492 LSMNRATNT
+1492 LSMQRENI
-1501 KPEGII
+1501 GHDVII
-1507 EYYRVTLTE
+1507 DYYRVTLTE
-1516 RAQDYLNETG
+1516 RAQDYLNESG
-1526 DKVSEGSDYSLSV
+1526 DNVIEGSDYSLSAK
-1539 SDKYSNSPAAVY
+1539 DKYSNAHAAVY

-1568 EVEQI
+1568 EVAEA
-1573 LETDG
+1573 LKTDG
-1578 KRYILKNIEKDYIID
+1578 RCYTIKNIGKDYIID

-1601 NRYEIT
+1601 NQYEIT

-1634 TVKVADGRC
+1634 TVKVTDGRC
-1643 VLVYANGTRVEFADG
+1643 VLVYANGTRIEFADG
-1658 KYTIKNVTEPQK
+1658 KYTIKNVTKPQK
-1670 IVVEFADEHTWD
+1670 IVVEFADQHTCGE
-1682 SWKTVTPASYDA
+1682 WKVVTPATYDA

-1709 RRELAQLICDHEAK
+1709 TRELAQLICNHTSK
-1723 RLITDKE
+1723 RLVTDKE
-1730 ATCTMAGSG
+1730 ATCTAAGSG

-1747 KTVQEN
+1747 KTVQTN
-1753 VSIAAKGHIWTAW
+1753 VSIAAKGHTWGAW

>member
-23 VATPITLYGSVTTYA
+23 VATPITFYGSVTTYA

-124 TNSSRAGEFSVF
+124 TNSSRTGEFSVF

-241 YLLYGCKSLKEFTVP
+241 NLLYGCKSLKEFTVP

-1065 NAVVSACCY
+1065 NAVVSNCYY

-1416 RDPEGNPVPGVTV
+1416 HDPEGNPVPGVTV
-1429 KLKGNDDTKKTTSAE
+1429 YLRENGNTKKTKSAE
-1444 DGSYRFEKLE
+1444 DGSYQFEKLE
-1454 EAEYQLAAIKYYE
+1454 EAEYNLSAIKSYE
-1467 NNWKA
+1467 NAWKA
-1472 ESETVGVRLEES
+1472 ESETRVVRLEAA
-1484 DVTGQDLK
+1484 DATDQDLE
-1492 LSMNRATNT
+1492 LSMQRENI
-1501 KPEGII
+1501 GHDVII
-1507 EYYRVTLTE
+1507 DYYRVTLTE
-1516 RAQDYLNETG
+1516 RAQDYLNESG
-1526 DKVSEGSDYSLSV
+1526 DNVIEGSDYSLSAK
-1539 SDKYSNSPAAVY
+1539 DKYSNAHAAVY

-1568 EVEQI
+1568 EVAEA
-1573 LETDG
+1573 LKTDG
-1578 KRYILKNIEKDYIID
+1578 RCYTIKNIGKDYIID

-1601 NRYEIT
+1601 NQYEIT

-1634 TVKVADGRC
+1634 TVKVTDGRC

-1658 KYTIKNVTEPQK
+1658 KYTIKNVTKPQK
-1670 IVVEFADEHTWD
+1670 IVVEFADQHTCGE
-1682 SWKTVTPASYDA
+1682 WKVVTPATYDA

-1709 RRELAQLICDHEAK
+1709 TRELAQLICNHTSK
-1723 RLITDKE
+1723 RLVTDKE
-1730 ATCTMAGSG
+1730 ATCTAAGSG

-1860 KKNYTVYAKWSKVK
+1860 KKNYTIYAKWSKVK

-1881 KVTNT
+1881 KVMNT
-1886 KGKNLVVKYF
+1886 KGKNLVVRYS

>member
-23 VATPITLYGSVTTYA
+23 VATPITFYGSVTTYA

-124 TNSSRAGEFSVF
+124 TNSSRTGEFSVF

-241 YLLYGCKSLKEFTVP
+241 NLLYGCKSLKEFTVP

-364 RNVTDIKLPNRLE
+364 RNVTDIKLPDQLE

-1074 VGDSDAEAYG
+1074 VGDIDVEAYG

-1416 RDPEGNPVPGVTV
+1416 HDPEGNPVPGVTV
-1429 KLKGNDDTKKTTSAE
+1429 YLRENGNTKKTKSAE
-1444 DGSYRFEKLE
+1444 DGSYQFEKLE
-1454 EAEYQLAAIKYYE
+1454 EAEYNLSAIKSYE
-1467 NNWKA
+1467 NAWKA
-1472 ESETVGVRLEES
+1472 ESETRVVRLEAA
-1484 DVTGQDLK
+1484 DATDQDLE
-1492 LSMNRATNT
+1492 LSMQRENI
-1501 KPEGII
+1501 GHDVII
-1507 EYYRVTLTE
+1507 DYYRVTLTE
-1516 RAQDYLNETG
+1516 RAQDYLNESG
-1526 DKVSEGSDYSLSV
+1526 DNVIEGSDYSLSAK
-1539 SDKYSNSPAAVY
+1539 DKYSNAHAAVY

-1568 EVEQI
+1568 EVAEA
-1573 LETDG
+1573 LKTDG
-1578 KRYILKNIEKDYIID
+1578 RCYTIKNIGKDYIID

-1601 NRYEIT
+1601 NQYEIT
-1607 IPSGGDDYTILP
+1607 IPSDGDDYTILP

-1634 TVKVADGRC
+1634 TVKVTDGRC

-1658 KYTIKNVTEPQK
+1658 KYTIKNVTKPQK
-1670 IVVEFADEHTWD
+1670 IVVEFADQHTCGE
-1682 SWKTVTPASYDA
+1682 WKVVTPATYDA

-1709 RRELAQLICDHEAK
+1709 IRELAQLICDHEAK

-1860 KKNYTVYAKWSKVK
+1860 KKNYTIYAKWSKVK

-1881 KVTNT
+1881 KVMNT
-1886 KGKNLVVKYF
+1886 KGKNLVVRYS

>member
-23 VATPITLYGSVTTYA
+23 VATPITLYGSMTTYA

-97 ADTADAVDTEDT
+97 ADTADAVDTQDT

-241 YLLYGCKSLKEFTVP
+241 NLLYGCKSLKEFTVP

-383 FMGCSMVTS
+383 FMGCSKVSS

-457 AKIKYITFEDGCA
+457 AKIRYITFEDGCA

-636 FGLDENYIGYYAV
+636 FGLDENYLGYYAV

-1065 NAVVSACCY
+1065 NAVVSNCYY

-1416 RDPEGNPVPGVTV
+1416 HDPEGNPVPGVTV
-1429 KLKGNDDTKKTTSAE
+1429 YLRENGNTKKTKSAE
-1444 DGSYRFEKLE
+1444 DGSYQFEKLE
-1454 EAEYQLAAIKYYE
+1454 EAEYNLSAIKSYE
-1467 NNWKA
+1467 NAWKA
-1472 ESETVGVRLEES
+1472 ESETRVVRLEAA
-1484 DVTGQDLK
+1484 DATGQDLE
-1492 LSMNRATNT
+1492 LSMQRENI
-1501 KPEGII
+1501 GHDVII
-1507 EYYRVTLTE
+1507 DYYRVTLTE
-1516 RAQDYLNETG
+1516 RAQDYLNESG
-1526 DKVSEGSDYSLSV
+1526 DNVIEGSDYSLSAK
-1539 SDKYSNSPAAVY
+1539 DKYSNAHAAVY

-1568 EVEQI
+1568 EVAEA
-1573 LETDG
+1573 LKTDG
-1578 KRYILKNIEKDYIID
+1578 RCYTIKNIGKDYIID

-1601 NRYEIT
+1601 NQYEIT

-1634 TVKVADGRC
+1634 TVKVTDGRC

-1658 KYTIKNVTEPQK
+1658 KYTIKNVTKPQK
-1670 IVVEFADEHTWD
+1670 IVVEFADQHTCGE
-1682 SWKTVTPASYDA
+1682 WKVVTPATYDA

-1709 RRELAQLICDHEAK
+1709 TRELAQLICNHTSK
-1723 RLITDKE
+1723 RLVTDKE
-1730 ATCTMAGSG
+1730 ATCTAAGSG

-1747 KTVQEN
+1747 KTVQTN
-1753 VSIAAKGHIWTAW
+1753 VSIAAKGHTWGAW

>member
-1 MSKLKTK
+1 MRKMKTK

-46 ESGEDTGEVTN
+46 ESGEDAGEVTN

-97 ADTADAVDTEDT
+97 ADTAAAVDTEDT

-241 YLLYGCKSLKEFTVP
+241 NLLYGCKSLKEFTVP

-283 VESIGKEAFYACCA
+283 IESIGKEAFYACYA

-364 RNVTDIKLPNRLE
+364 RNVTDIQLPDQLE

-415 PYMQNVTTIGT
+415 PYMQNVTTIGP
-426 RAFSISSNL
+426 RAFSISKL

-516 IVEIPH
+516 MVEIPH
-522 TDKDSLQL
+522 KDNDSLQL
-530 TLTDYGTTS
+530 TLTDYGDKS
-539 KETIGKSL
+539 KEAIANSL
-547 KMMYYTVHSFEV
+547 KSMYYTVHSFEI

-587 VKDGIYTYTAECST
+587 IKDGIYTYTAECST
-601 CGEVSKSLTYDENG
+601 CGKVSKSLTYDENG

-661 VNGNGDDATPHL
+661 VNGDGDDATPHL

-692 SWTIDTTDVINW
+692 SWTNDTTDVINW

-802 VYRNYGVMDACVN
+802 VHKNYGVMDACVN

-829 YGIVMSN
+829 FGIVDMNYGIV
-836 NGVVKNCINKGKINN
+836 KNCVNRGAIDNT
-851 EGGSYAGDVGGICA
+851 GGHISGDVGGICD
-865 WNQGKILNC
+865 WNKGKILNC
-874 SNEAS
+874 YNEAP
-879 ITSTGHASGIVRNNR
+879 ITSTGQAAGIVRDNK
-894 GYVANCVNTGAL
+894 GYVANCYNKGVI
-906 TGTYVGGIA
+906 TGTYAGGIA
-915 AGTGAAEGG
+915 AGNGEAEGS
-924 DVIIVNPSIGGWDDT
+924 DVIIVNPSIGGWEDT
-939 TGGSSSD
+939 SGGSSD
-946 SGSGSTG
+946 NSGSGSM
-953 EEEKLIPVSL
+953 EAEKLVPVSL
-963 SQYGIY
+963 SQYGIF
-969 YCYNT
+969 YCYNE
-974 GSVTASNSCAGGI
+974 GAVTASDSCAGGI
-987 AADAIGSK
+987 AAYATGSK
-995 GTIYGCYNTGDVEG
+995 GTIYGCYNTTAVMG

-1065 NAVVSACCY
+1065 NAVVSACYY

-1297 NYTISGIKTN
+1297 NYTISSIKTN

-1416 RDPEGNPVPGVTV
+1416 HDPEGNPVPGVTV
-1429 KLKGNDDTKKTTSAE
+1429 YLRENGNTKKTKSAE
-1444 DGSYRFEKLE
+1444 DGSYQFEKLE
-1454 EAEYQLAAIKYYE
+1454 EAEYNLSAIKSYE
-1467 NNWKA
+1467 NAWKA
-1472 ESETVGVRLEES
+1472 ESETRVVRLEAAYAT
-1484 DVTGQDLK
+1484 DQDLE
-1492 LSMNRATNT
+1492 LSMQRENI
-1501 KPEGII
+1501 GHDVII
-1507 EYYRVTLTE
+1507 DYYRVTLTE
-1516 RAQDYLNETG
+1516 RAQDYLNESG
-1526 DKVSEGSDYSLSV
+1526 DNVIEGSDYSLSAK
-1539 SDKYSNSPAAVY
+1539 DKYSNAHAAVY

-1561 NYYKLSD
+1561 NYYKLSG
-1568 EVEQI
+1568 EVEQT

-1578 KRYILKNIEKDYIID
+1578 KSYTLRNIEKDYIID

-1601 NRYEIT
+1601 NQYEIT

-1619 EKEGETISYGEDYSF
+1619 ENEGDTISYGEDYSF
-1634 TVKVADGRC
+1634 TVKVTDGRC

-1658 KYTIKNVTEPQK
+1658 KYTIKNVTKPQE
-1670 IVVEFADEHTWD
+1670 ITVEFADEHTWEE
-1682 SWKTVTPASYDA
+1682 WKTVTPATYDA

-1709 RRELAQLICDHEAK
+1709 TRELAQLVCKHTSK
-1723 RLITDKE
+1723 RLVTDKK
-1730 ATCTMAGSG
+1730 ATCTTAGSG

-1747 KTVQEN
+1747 KTVQTN
-1753 VSIAAKGHIWTAW
+1753 VSIAAKGHTWSAW
-1766 TVTVKPTTSKAGEES
+1766 TVTVKPTTSRAGEES
-1781 RTCSVCKQTE
+1781 RTCSVCKKAE
-1791 KHQVSKLSQKK
+1791 KRQVSKLSQKK

-1837 YAFKGWYTDR
+1837 YAFKGWYTNSNY
-1847 KCTKKITSIKKGS
+1847 TKKITSIKKGS

-1886 KGKNLVVKYF
+1886 KGKNLVVKYS

-1950 TGRKVYGKYSTVKKI
+1950 TGRKVYGKYSKVKKI

>member
-23 VATPITLYGSVTTYA
+23 VATPITFYGSVTTYA

-124 TNSSRAGEFSVF
+124 TNSSRTGEFSVF

-241 YLLYGCKSLKEFTVP
+241 NLLYGCKSLKEFTVP

-1065 NAVVSACCY
+1065 NAVVSNCYY

-1416 RDPEGNPVPGVTV
+1416 HDPEGNPVPGVTV
-1429 KLKGNDDTKKTTSAE
+1429 YLRENGNTKKTKSAE
-1444 DGSYRFEKLE
+1444 DGSYQFEKLE
-1454 EAEYQLAAIKYYE
+1454 EAEYNLSAIKSYE
-1467 NNWKA
+1467 NAWKA
-1472 ESETVGVRLEES
+1472 ESETRVVRLEAA
-1484 DVTGQDLK
+1484 DATDQDLE
-1492 LSMNRATNT
+1492 LSMQRENI
-1501 KPEGII
+1501 GHDVII
-1507 EYYRVTLTE
+1507 DYYRVTLTE
-1516 RAQDYLNETG
+1516 RAQDYLNESG
-1526 DKVSEGSDYSLSV
+1526 DNVIEGSDYSLSAK
-1539 SDKYSNSPAAVY
+1539 DKYSNAHAAVY

-1568 EVEQI
+1568 EVAEA
-1573 LETDG
+1573 LKTDG
-1578 KRYILKNIEKDYIID
+1578 RCYTIKNIGKDYIID

-1601 NRYEIT
+1601 NQYEIT

-1634 TVKVADGRC
+1634 TVKVTDGRC

-1658 KYTIKNVTEPQK
+1658 KYTIKNVTKPQK
-1670 IVVEFADEHTWD
+1670 IVVEFADQHTCGE
-1682 SWKTVTPASYDA
+1682 WKVVTPATYDA

-1709 RRELAQLICDHEAK
+1709 TRELAQLICNHTSK
-1723 RLITDKE
+1723 RLVTDKE
-1730 ATCTMAGSG
+1730 ATCTAAGSG

-1747 KTVQEN
+1747 KTVQTN
-1753 VSIAAKGHIWTAW
+1753 VSIAAKGHTWGAW

>member
-23 VATPITLYGSVTTYA
+23 VATPITFYGSVTTYA

-124 TNSSRAGEFSVF
+124 TNSSRTGEFSVF

-241 YLLYGCKSLKEFTVP
+241 NLLYGCKSLKEFTVP

-1065 NAVVSACCY
+1065 NAVVSNCYY

-1213 TTLYDFAHVL
+1213 TTLYDFTHVL
-1223 TTDEDVYSK
+1223 TADKDVYAEA
-1232 TYDLYTLEFKLA
+1232 YDLYTLEFKLT
-1244 EGSHAAASIDKKKVT
+1244 EGSYASASVDKKKVT
-1259 EIITETDETVVFT
+1259 ELITETGETVVFT

-1416 RDPEGNPVPGVTV
+1416 HDPEGNPVPGVTV
-1429 KLKGNDDTKKTTSAE
+1429 YLRENGNTKKTKSAE
-1444 DGSYRFEKLE
+1444 DGSYQFEKLE
-1454 EAEYQLAAIKYYE
+1454 EAEYNLSAIKSYE
-1467 NNWKA
+1467 NAWKA
-1472 ESETVGVRLEES
+1472 ESETRVVRLEAA
-1484 DVTGQDLK
+1484 DATDQDLE
-1492 LSMNRATNT
+1492 LSMQRENI
-1501 KPEGII
+1501 GHDVII
-1507 EYYRVTLTE
+1507 DYYRVTLTE
-1516 RAQDYLNETG
+1516 RAQDYLNESG
-1526 DKVSEGSDYSLSV
+1526 DNVIEGSDYSLSAK
-1539 SDKYSNSPAAVY
+1539 DKYSNAHAAVY

-1568 EVEQI
+1568 EVAEA
-1573 LETDG
+1573 LKTDG
-1578 KRYILKNIEKDYIID
+1578 RCYTIKNIGKDYIID

-1601 NRYEIT
+1601 NQYEIT

-1634 TVKVADGRC
+1634 TVKVTDGRC

-1658 KYTIKNVTEPQK
+1658 KYTIKNVTKPQK
-1670 IVVEFADEHTWD
+1670 IVVEFADQHTCGE
-1682 SWKTVTPASYDA
+1682 WKVVTPATYDA

-1709 RRELAQLICDHEAK
+1709 TRELAQLICNHTSK
-1723 RLITDKE
+1723 RLVTDKE
-1730 ATCTMAGSG
+1730 ATCTAAGSG

-1747 KTVQEN
+1747 KTVQTN
-1753 VSIAAKGHIWTAW
+1753 VSIAAKGHTWGAW

>member
-23 VATPITLYGSVTTYA
+23 VATPITLYGSMTTYA

-46 ESGEDTGEVTN
+46 ESGEVTN

-241 YLLYGCKSLKEFTVP
+241 NLLYGCKSLKEFTVP

-337 FYDCDGLQE
+337 FYDCDGLQK
-346 IAIPDSV
+346 IVIPDSV

-383 FMGCSMVTS
+383 FMGCSKVSS

-457 AKIKYITFEDGCA
+457 AKIRYITFEDGCA

-621 SYQPAEQVTAENCKA
+621 SYQPSEQVTAENCKA
-636 FGLDENYIGYYAV
+636 FGLDENYLGYYAV

-879 ITSTGHASGIVRNNR
+879 ITSTGHASGIVRDNK

-906 TGTYVGGIA
+906 TGTYAGGIA
-915 AGTGAAEGG
+915 AGNGEAEGS
-924 DVIIVNPSIGGWDDT
+924 DVIIVNPSIGGWEDT
-939 TGGSSSD
+939 SGGSSDD
-946 SGSGSTG
+946 SGSGSTEA
-953 EEEKLIPVSL
+953 EELVPVSL

-974 GSVTASNSCAGGI
+974 GAVTASDSCAGGI
-987 AADAIGSK
+987 AAYAICSK

-1009 GSHTGGIVGSAEN
+1009 GSHTGGIVGGVEN
-1022 VLIRDC
+1022 ALIRDC
-1028 YNYSTDIR
+1028 YNYSTNIK
-1036 TTDVATSFQNNEP
+1036 TTNVATSFQNNEP

-1065 NAVVSACCY
+1065 NAVVSNCYY

-1122 DLKAAGG
+1122 DLKAAG
-1129 KQLFVWEQIIT
+1129 KRLFVWEQIIT
-1140 GAAFSKYP
+1140 GAASGKYP

-1155 ETDRTVMQMTFHY
+1155 GTDRTVMQMTFHY

-1416 RDPEGNPVPGVTV
+1416 HDPEGNPVPGVTV
-1429 KLKGNDDTKKTTSAE
+1429 YLRENGNTKKTKSAE
-1444 DGSYRFEKLE
+1444 DGSYQFEKLE
-1454 EAEYQLAAIKYYE
+1454 EAEYNLSAIKSYE
-1467 NNWKA
+1467 NAWKA
-1472 ESETVGVRLEES
+1472 ESETRVVRLEAA
-1484 DVTGQDLK
+1484 DATDQDLE
-1492 LSMNRATNT
+1492 LSMQRENI
-1501 KPEGII
+1501 GHDVII
-1507 EYYRVTLTE
+1507 DYYRVTLTE
-1516 RAQDYLNETG
+1516 RAQDYLNESG
-1526 DKVSEGSDYSLSV
+1526 DNVIEGSDYSLSAK
-1539 SDKYSNSPAAVY
+1539 DKYSNAHAAVY

-1568 EVEQI
+1568 EVAEA
-1573 LETDG
+1573 LKTDG
-1578 KRYILKNIEKDYIID
+1578 RCYTIKNIGKDYIID

-1601 NRYEIT
+1601 NQYEIT

-1634 TVKVADGRC
+1634 TVKVTDGRC

-1658 KYTIKNVTEPQK
+1658 KYTIKNVTKPQK
-1670 IVVEFADEHTWD
+1670 IVVEFADQHTCGE
-1682 SWKTVTPASYDA
+1682 WKVVTPATYDA

-1709 RRELAQLICDHEAK
+1709 TRELAQLICNHTSK
-1723 RLITDKE
+1723 RLVTDKE
-1730 ATCTMAGSG
+1730 ATCTAAGSG

-1747 KTVQEN
+1747 KTVQTN
-1753 VSIAAKGHIWTAW
+1753 VSIAAKGHTWGAW

>member
-23 VATPITLYGSVTTYA
+23 VATPITFYGSVTTYA

-124 TNSSRAGEFSVF
+124 TNSSRTGEFSVF

-241 YLLYGCKSLKEFTVP
+241 NLLYGCKSLKEFTVP

-1074 VGDSDAEAYG
+1074 VGDIDVEAYG

-1416 RDPEGNPVPGVTV
+1416 HDPEGNPVPGVTV
-1429 KLKGNDDTKKTTSAE
+1429 YLRENGNTKKTKSAE
-1444 DGSYRFEKLE
+1444 DGSYQFEKLE
-1454 EAEYQLAAIKYYE
+1454 EAEYNLSAIKSYE
-1467 NNWKA
+1467 NAWKA
-1472 ESETVGVRLEES
+1472 ESETRVVRLEAA
-1484 DVTGQDLK
+1484 DATDQDLE
-1492 LSMNRATNT
+1492 LSMQRENI
-1501 KPEGII
+1501 GHDVII
-1507 EYYRVTLTE
+1507 DYYRVTLTE
-1516 RAQDYLNETG
+1516 RAQDYLNESG
-1526 DKVSEGSDYSLSV
+1526 DNVIEGSDYSLSAK
-1539 SDKYSNSPAAVY
+1539 DKYSNAHAAVY

-1568 EVEQI
+1568 EVAEA
-1573 LETDG
+1573 LKTDG
-1578 KRYILKNIEKDYIID
+1578 RCYTIKNIGKDYIID

-1601 NRYEIT
+1601 NQYEIT

-1634 TVKVADGRC
+1634 TVKVTDGRC

-1658 KYTIKNVTEPQK
+1658 KYTIKNVTKPQK
-1670 IVVEFADEHTWD
+1670 IVVEFADQHTCGE
-1682 SWKTVTPASYDA
+1682 WKVVTPATYDA

-1709 RRELAQLICDHEAK
+1709 TRELAQLICNHTSK
-1723 RLITDKE
+1723 RLVTDKE
-1730 ATCTMAGSG
+1730 ATCTAAGSG

-1747 KTVQEN
+1747 KTVQTN
-1753 VSIAAKGHIWTAW
+1753 VSIAAKGHTWGAW

-1802 YKITYKL
+1802 YKIQH
-1809 NKGKNNKKNP
+1809 
-1819 KTYTSAKKVVL
+1819 
-1830 KKPTRKG
+1830 
-1837 YAFKGWYTDR
+1837 
-1847 KCTKKITSIKKGS
+1847 KITS
-1860 KKNYTVYAKWSKVK
+1860 
-1874 VKKTTGL
+1874 
-1881 KVTNT
+1881 
-1886 KGKNLVVKYF
+1886 
-1896 KVSGAKGYQITYAT
+1896 
-1910 NSKFTKGKKVV
+1910 
-1921 NTTKRTKTIQKL
+1921 
-1933 KKGKTYYVRV
+1933 TYY
-1943 RAYKKDS
+1943 
-1950 TGRKVYGKYSTVKKI
+1950 
-1965 KITK
+1965 